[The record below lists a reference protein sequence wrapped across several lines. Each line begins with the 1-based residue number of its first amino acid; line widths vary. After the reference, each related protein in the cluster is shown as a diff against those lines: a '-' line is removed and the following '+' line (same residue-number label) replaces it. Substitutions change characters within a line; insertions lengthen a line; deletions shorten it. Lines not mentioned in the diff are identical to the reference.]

1 MALLVAAEGL
11 LAVLG
16 WLVPIETLLR
26 GWLVAF
32 ATWSL
37 VPIGSMVLLLIHYL
51 TGGEW
56 GYAAAPVLRPAAAM
70 VPLVALAFVPVLV
83 ALPEIYPWAADP
95 SAIPADVARWYL
107 NEPSF
112 LIRAVITLGGWSLLG
127 IVFAAG
133 LGSRLL
139 AGLGLAFFGLTISF
153 VAVDWYLS
161 LEPHYVAT
169 AFAAMIAIQQLLAA
183 LAVTAVIGT
192 PAIDGKVAGDLGAF
206 LIATLLGVVYL
217 ELMTFVVAWYGD
229 LPEKSVWF
237 LERSGFGWISVLIT
251 AIVAGAVL
259 PFAMLLITVGSPEP
273 PGLAD
278 RRRAD
283 LVRHHPARRLAAGA
297 GLRPTSRR
305 DGVCVREH
313 CRSGAGFAHDRIGIA
328 FGAWAITGGAPCR
341 MKYGKP
347 QLAAAAGCRD
357 RHCDRRNRRIPGTL
371 LRYR

>member
-1 MALLVAAEGL
+1 MRSAVGVLASRAMANRQLATGLALLVAAEGL
-11 LAVLG
+11 LAALG

-83 ALPEIYPWAADP
+83 ALPEIYSWAADP
-95 SAIPADVARWYL
+95 STIPADVARWYL

-127 IVFAAG
+127 ILFAAG

-161 LEPHYVAT
+161 IEPHYVAT

-192 PAIDGKVAGDLGAF
+192 PAIDGKVAGDLGAL

-259 PFAMLLITVGSPEP
+259 PFAMLLVNAVRRSRLGLRVAGGLILFGTILHISWLLVPAFDLQVGTMAFACASIIVLVLVSLMIGSALHSVLGPSPE
-273 PGLAD
+273 A
-278 RRRAD
+278 
-283 LVRHHPARRLAAGA
+283 RHA
-297 GLRPTSRR
+297 
-305 DGVCVREH
+305 E
-313 CRSGAGFAHDRIGIA
+313 
-328 FGAWAITGGAPCR
+328 
-341 MKYGKP
+341 
-347 QLAAAAGCRD
+347 
-357 RHCDRRNRRIPGTL
+357 
-371 LRYR
+371 